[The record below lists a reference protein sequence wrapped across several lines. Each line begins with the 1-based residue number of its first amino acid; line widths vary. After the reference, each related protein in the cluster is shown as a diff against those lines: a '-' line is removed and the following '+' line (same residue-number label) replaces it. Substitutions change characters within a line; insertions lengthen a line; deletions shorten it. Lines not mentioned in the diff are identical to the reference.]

1 MQGRVRAP
9 LVLPL
14 LVAALAGC
22 SSAPP
27 GVAVGAAP
35 AWSFTDTEG
44 AVHSNATAA
53 GHPSL
58 LFFMATWCGSC
69 RATTPAL
76 AAVHREFEDRG
87 LQVFSV
93 TVERGDDDAALE
105 AWKAQYHQPWPH
117 GRDPSGAMPRTFEIV
132 AQSSVVVLDAEGRVV
147 QRWGYGQAT
156 EPAMRAAVERAFA
169 A

>member
-1 MQGRVRAP
+1 MMRA
-9 LVLPL
+9 LLPL
-14 LVAALAGC
+14 LLLAPALAGC
-22 SSAPP
+22 SNAPP
-27 GVAVGAAP
+27 GVAVGTAP

-44 AVHSNATAA
+44 MLHSNATAA

-76 AAVHREFEDRG
+76 KAVHADHAARG

-93 TVERGDDDAALE
+93 TVERGDDDAKLE
-105 AWKAQYHQPWPH
+105 AWKAQYQQPWPH
-117 GRDPSGAMPRTFEIV
+117 GRDSTWEMPRTFEIV

-147 QRWGYGQAT
+147 EKWGYGQAT
-156 EPAMRAAVERAFA
+156 EQAMRAAVERAFGA
-169 A
+169 